1 MVERYHGLYFCVKL
15 CSREVRPVWDNFP
28 AIILHIIRQGMSRPV
43 KKKERKK

>member
-15 CSREVRPVWDNFP
+15 CSREVRPIWDYFP
-28 AIILHIIRQGMSRPV
+28 AIIFHKTRCGIADRL